1 MKAINVVVIA
11 LSLAMSSLAFAEGGA
26 DRTYER
32 MEKARL
38 AALENR
44 KSASEAQEDVA
55 QEKPTAEKQKH
66 HC

>member
-11 LSLAMSSLAFAEGGA
+11 LGLAMSSLALAEGGG

-32 MEKARL
+32 MEKARV
-38 AALENR
+38 AAMESR
-44 KSASEAQEDVA
+44 KSASEARDDVA